1 VLPSQL
7 LQLALRG
14 TLPSGPV
21 ALDTET
27 SGLFVDDGARVA
39 VVSVAWID
47 RGESWR
53 GLFGPFLGLRDTSVA
68 SWGFERVHGS
78 ESLPVASVAWAF
90 DQGVEGT
97 GKPEDLGNLS
107 LWGKTQNL
115 PESEWQALLEWLRIV
130 GRCCGFVFHH
140 AKFDLHLMDAGVR
153 RWPGQGIDLSP
164 WTVWDTQN
172 VCHLFWPQA
181 KTTSLKPTAQRLW
194 GVAETN
200 ESQLVKAYLAKSKL
214 PNGRWDLVPW
224 ETIGPYADQDARLTI
239 RLYEHQEAEFAL
251 AKTWFDQSKGHLSL
265 AEVIERRLATS
276 LMLFRIE
283 RRGLPFNA
291 DLAVAQSELIAKRQE
306 ALTAKLPFKPA
317 TLPMA
322 KHYWFGT
329 GVKNGVAGLGL
340 APYAQT
346 ESGQPQLN
354 AQVIDKMVADKVPA
368 ADLWRDLQK
377 LNTVDSRWYSGW
389 ASMVG
394 PDGRLRAS
402 VRQNGTVSSRFSV
415 ERVQLQAIPH
425 DYRLAGYDAL
435 ADIVTP
441 RQLIGAG
448 VPSGFELWELD
459 LAQAELRVAA
469 LYANCTRML
478 ALINEGQDLHGEAAT
493 QLFKVTPDSPDWGK
507 MRNVAKRANFSLIF
521 GVGAEKLQ
529 ADIETQTGVVLTLD
543 EARRLVRDWN
553 ALFPEFQQA
562 IKHHMEAVEDRR
574 RSGAFWG
581 LGWVATANG
590 ERRWFQPDED
600 THKAFNQRVQPNL
613 AQFGLNWWL
622 DVEATITAELGDGV
636 EVDPGS
642 LEPIGRVGVVM
653 LIHDSMVLLL
663 PEDGGQA
670 IAEAAVARG
679 RELWSKFFPGVPG
692 DVDMKRWGK

>member
-1 VLPSQL
+1 MLPSELLNLARQGVLPKS
-7 LQLALRG
+7 
-14 TLPSGPV
+14 PV

-47 RGESWR
+47 REEAWQ
-53 GLFGPFLGLRDTSVA
+53 GLFGPSLGLRDTSVT
-68 SWGFERVHGS
+68 SWGVERVYGS

-97 GKPEDLGNLS
+97 GKPEDRGDVS
-107 LWGKTQNL
+107 LFGVTENL
-115 PESEWQALLEWLRIV
+115 PESEWQALREWLTIV
-130 GRCCGFVFHH
+130 GPSVGFVFHH
-140 AKFDLHLMDAGVR
+140 AKFDLHLMEAGVR
-153 RWPGQGIDLSP
+153 RWPGQGIDLSA

-181 KTTSLKPTAQRLW
+181 KTTSLKPTSQRLW
-194 GVAETN
+194 GIAETN
-200 ESQLVKAYLAKSKL
+200 ESQLVKNYLAKAKL

-239 RLYEHQEAEFAL
+239 RLFEYQQAEFAL
-251 AKTWFDQSKGHLSL
+251 GKTWFDQSQGHLSL
-265 AEVIERRLATS
+265 MEAIDRRLATS

-283 RRGLPFNA
+283 RRGLPFDA
-291 DLAVAQSELIAKRQE
+291 DLALIQADIIAERQVE
-306 ALTAKLPFKPA
+306 LTAQLPFKPA

-329 GVKNGVAGLGL
+329 GTKNGVQGLGL
-340 APYAQT
+340 TPYATT
-346 ESGQPQLN
+346 ETGLAQLN
-354 AQVIDKMVADKVPA
+354 GQVIDKMVADQVPA
-368 ADLWRDLQK
+368 AALWRDLQK
-377 LNTVDSRWYSGW
+377 LNTTDSRWYSGW

-394 PDGRLRAS
+394 EDGRLRAS

-425 DYRLAGYDAL
+425 DYRLSGYDAL

-448 VPSGFELWELD
+448 VPAGYQLWELD

-469 LYANCTRML
+469 LYADCTNML
-478 ALINEGQDLHGEAAT
+478 EMIHNGQDLHGEAAT

-521 GVGAEKLQ
+521 GVGAEKLM

-553 ALFPEFQQA
+553 ALFPQFQQA
-562 IKHHMEAVEDRR
+562 IKRHMDIVEDRR
-574 RSGAFWG
+574 RTNQHGG
-581 LGWVATANG
+581 LGWIATRNG

-622 DVEATITAELGDGV
+622 QVEAEITARLGDDV
-636 EVDPGS
+636 QVDAGS

-663 PEDGGQA
+663 PEDQGQD

-679 RELWSKFFPGVPG
+679 RELWGEFFPGVPG
-692 DVDMKRWGK
+692 DVDMKQWGK

>member
-1 VLPSQL
+1 MLPSQL
-7 LQLALRG
+7 LDLANQG
-14 TLPSGPV
+14 IMPQTPV

-47 RGESWR
+47 HAKSWQ
-53 GLFGPFLGLRDTSVA
+53 GLLGPFLGLRDTSVA
-68 SWGFERVHGS
+68 SWGLEAVYGS

-97 GKPEDLGNLS
+97 GKPEDRGDVALFGGTS
-107 LWGKTQNL
+107 NL
-115 PESEWQALLEWLRIV
+115 PESEWQALLAWLRLV
-130 GRCCGFVFHH
+130 GPACGFVFHH
-140 AKFDLHLMDAGVR
+140 AKFDLHLMEAGVR

-164 WTVWDTQN
+164 WTIWDTQN
-172 VCHLFWPQA
+172 VCHLMWPQA

-194 GVAETN
+194 GIAETN
-200 ESQLVKAYLAKSKL
+200 ESQLVKNYLAKSKL

-239 RLYEHQEAEFAL
+239 RLYSYQMSEFAL
-251 AKTWFDQSKGHLSL
+251 ADTWFDQERGHISL
-265 AEVIERRLATS
+265 WEAIQRRLATS

-291 DLAVAQSELIAKRQE
+291 DLALVQADVIAERQVE
-306 ALTAKLPFKPA
+306 LTAKLPFKPA
-317 TLPMA
+317 TLPAA
-322 KHYWFGT
+322 KHYWFGS
-329 GVKNGVAGLGL
+329 GLKNGIAGLGL
-340 APYAQT
+340 PTYAET

-354 AQVIDKMVADKVPA
+354 GQVIDKMVADKVPA

-377 LNTVDSRWYSGW
+377 LNTTDSRWYSGW

-448 VPSGFELWELD
+448 VPNGFELWELD

-469 LYANCTRML
+469 LYANCTNML
-478 ALINEGQDLHGEAAT
+478 EMINNGQDLHGEAAT
-493 QLFKVTPDSPDWGK
+493 QLFQVTPDSPDWGK

-521 GVGAEKLQ
+521 GVGAEKLM
-529 ADIETQTGVVLTLD
+529 ADIETQTGVVLSLD

-562 IKHHMEAVEDRR
+562 IKHHMDTIEKRR
-574 RSGAFWG
+574 QSGKHWG
-581 LGWVATANG
+581 LGWVETKNG

-622 DVEATITAELGDGV
+622 DVEAKITADLGDQV
-636 EVDPGS
+636 WVDPGS

-663 PEDGGQA
+663 PEERGEE
-670 IAEAAVARG
+670 IAQAAVVRG
-679 RELWSKFFPGVPG
+679 RELWSEFFPGVPG